1 MAQNCLK
8 AFFTG
13 RGLFLF
19 IAGFLLNCFVFAGDP
34 PFTGETR
41 IYNTVHIS
49 SGKPKIDGVLDDA
62 CWLEG
67 EWTGNYRQ
75 NMPAEGAPPSQK
87 TEFKI
92 LYDDENIYV
101 AILAYDNEPDKI
113 DRQMTRRDERLGDI
127 VGINFDSY
135 FDHRTGFE
143 FNLTAAGCKIDL
155 ILTNDGFDTNW
166 NPVWDGKVGL
176 MDSGWIAEMQIPLSQ
191 LRYGKQK
198 EQVWG
203 LHAWRWINRNRE
215 SDHWN
220 LIPRDNAGLL
230 YYFGELHGLN
240 NLPKIRRMEFMPY
253 TLGKME
259 VYPKTEGDPYK
270 DGFDPSAAIG
280 LDGKFGLGSNFT
292 VDYTI
297 NPDFGQV
304 EADPSELNLTAFET
318 YYEEKRPFFIEGRN
332 IFEYSFDDNQLFYS
346 RRIGHIPMYR
356 YEPDSGEYAK
366 QPEYTSILGA
376 LKLTGKTS
384 KGLSV
389 GVVESLTSREYTE
402 ISSPEGERKMEAEP
416 LTNYFV
422 GRVQK
427 DINKSNTMIGGMV
440 TSTLRDIDHN
450 YLDHINKSA
459 LTGGVDFR
467 HYLMNKTFYID
478 FKALISQVQGS
489 TTAITSLQKESSRYY
504 QRPDAPHLK
513 VDTTAT
519 QLTGYGGILEFVK
532 GANGKWRY
540 GVGTHWRSPGM
551 ELNDLGFQNKAD
563 EIWEGQMV
571 GYVENTPK
579 GFFRTYEI
587 TLSEINFWNFG
598 GEYLYSALELEGTS
612 LFTNKWGLN
621 IDLNRQGK
629 TLNTSLLRGGPG
641 VYQHG
646 YTEQEYEISSD
657 ESRKVFLAIQYENSF
672 SDDRISHHNE
682 IALDL
687 NWKATTSMVLSS
699 ELIFNK
705 SIDDL
710 QYIEDDNI
718 AATGNYVM
726 GRLTRKTDMITF
738 RFSYALTPEFTIQYY
753 GSPYISMGEYEAFKT
768 LADPNTE
775 DPDKVF
781 HTFNESEI
789 QYDENTRKYLVFD
802 GTNPEPLYSFDNPD
816 FNFREFRSN
825 LVARWEYRPG
835 SVIYLVW
842 THNRTSDENITND
855 NIGYNFSGLF
865 NEPARNVFLIKFS
878 YWFSR

>member
-1 MAQNCLK
+1 MAQKCLK
-8 AFFTG
+8 AFFT
-13 RGLFLF
+13 RRSLLLF
-19 IAGFLLNCFVFAGDP
+19 IFGFPLYSLVFADDP
-34 PFTGETR
+34 PFAGETR
-41 IYNTVHIS
+41 IYNTIHIKS
-49 SGKPKIDGVLDDA
+49 VKPEIDGVLDDA

-75 NMPAEGAPPSQK
+75 NMPAEGAQPTQK

-92 LYDDENIYV
+92 LFDDENIYV

-127 VGINFDSY
+127 VGVNFDSY

-143 FNLTAAGCKIDL
+143 FNLTAAGCKLDL
-155 ILTNDGFDTNW
+155 IMTNDGFDANW
-166 NPVWDGKVGL
+166 NPVWDGKVGK
-176 MDSGWIAEMQIPLSQ
+176 MDSGWIAEMEIPLSQ
-191 LRYGKQK
+191 LRYGKQ
-198 EQVWG
+198 ETQVWG

-240 NLPKIRRMEFMPY
+240 NLPKISRMEFMPY
-253 TLGKME
+253 TLAKME
-259 VYPKTEGDPYK
+259 IYQKTGDDPYK
-270 DGFDPSAAIG
+270 DGFDPAAAIG

-292 VDYTI
+292 LDYTI

-304 EADPSELNLTAFET
+304 EADPSDLNLTAFET

-332 IFEYSFDDNQLFYS
+332 IFDYSFDDNQLFYS
-346 RRIGHIPMYR
+346 RRIGHIPMYY
-356 YEPDSGEYAK
+356 YEPDSNEYVN
-366 QPEYTSILGA
+366 QPENTSILGA

-389 GVVESLTSREYTE
+389 GIMESLTSREYSE
-402 ISSPEGERKMEAEP
+402 ISSPEGERKMVAEP

-427 DINKSNTMIGGMV
+427 DINKSNTMIGGMF

-450 YLDHINKSA
+450 YLDHINKSSI
-459 LTGGVDFR
+459 TGGVDFR
-467 HYLMNKTFYID
+467 HYLLNKSFYID
-478 FKALISQVQGS
+478 FKALVSQAQGS
-489 TTAITSLQKESSRYY
+489 TSAITSLQKESSRYY

-513 VDTTAT
+513 IDTTVT
-519 QLTGYGGILEFVK
+519 QLTGYGGILELVK

-540 GVGTHWRSPGM
+540 GIGTHWRSPGL

-571 GYVENTPK
+571 GYVENIPK
-579 GFFRTYEI
+579 GIFRTYEI
-587 TLSEINFWNFG
+587 SLGEINYWNFG
-598 GEYLYSALELEGTS
+598 GEYLYSAWELEGIS
-612 LFTNKWGLN
+612 LFKNKWGFN
-621 IDLNRQGK
+621 FDLNRQGK

-641 VYQHG
+641 IYQHG
-646 YTEQEYEISSD
+646 YTEQDYEISSD
-657 ESRKVFLAIQYENSF
+657 VSRKFFLEMEYENSF
-672 SDDRISHHNE
+672 SDDRITHHNE

-687 NWKATTSMVLSS
+687 NWKVTTSMVLSS
-699 ELIFNK
+699 ELTFNK

-710 QYIEDDNI
+710 QFIEDENI
-718 AATGNYVM
+718 TSSGSYVM
-726 GRLTRKTDMITF
+726 GRLTRKTDMITL
-738 RFSYALTPEFTIQYY
+738 RLSYALTPEFTIQYY
-753 GSPYISMGEYEAFKT
+753 GSPYISMGKFEAFKT
-768 LADPNTE
+768 LSDPDTE
-775 DPDKVF
+775 DPDRVF
-781 HTFNESEI
+781 HTFNENEI
-789 QYDENTRKYLVFD
+789 KYDKSTGKYTVYD
-802 GTNPEPLYSFDNPD
+802 DTDPEPLYSFDNPD

-835 SVIYLVW
+835 SVLYLVW
-842 THNRTSDENITND
+842 THNRTSEENVTNN
-855 NIGYNFSGLF
+855 NIGYNYSSLF
-865 NEPARNVFLIKFS
+865 KEPARNVFLIKFS